1 MKKYLFSLIALTMAF
16 IVMAAGEPKI
26 SFNATTHDF
35 GTIKEADGEVAYDF
49 VIKNTGTAPLI
60 IVSASASCGCTT
72 PKIPREPIK
81 PGGTAKLKVIYDPT
95 GRPGEFEKTVKIKS
109 NIKGDRKALRIKG
122 VVVPK

>member
-60 IVSASASCGCTT
+60 IAAGAAFAAMVQAATNDIADKSILSFIQVDFIWVRQHLLCAILCG
-72 PKIPREPIK
+72 R
-81 PGGTAKLKVIYDPT
+81 L
-95 GRPGEFEKTVKIKS
+95 
-109 NIKGDRKALRIKG
+109 
-122 VVVPK
+122 